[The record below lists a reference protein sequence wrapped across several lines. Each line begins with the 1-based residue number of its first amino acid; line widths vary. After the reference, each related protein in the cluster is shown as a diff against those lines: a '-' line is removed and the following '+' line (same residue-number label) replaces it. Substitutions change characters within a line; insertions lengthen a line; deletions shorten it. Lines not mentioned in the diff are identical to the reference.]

1 LRDKR
6 KKLET
11 TERSTAKQVD
21 DARRAGIVEAGRMV
35 KGQIDDLNK
44 KLREAETKRNAEV
57 AKAKREAA
65 EDARE
70 KEQLRHTVETSR
82 LQSKVDDLNRQLEK
96 KSGEQFG
103 EEGELN
109 LYAELVRSFPSDEHS
124 L

>member
-1 LRDKR
+1 
-6 KKLET
+6 
-11 TERSTAKQVD
+11 
-21 DARRAGIVEAGRMV
+21 MV